1 MSNHNKLNAK
11 LRGSTSLIW
20 FTVPLLMFLALLFIY
35 PVAYEVYISFFEHT
49 LGSATKTFVG
59 FGNYVRMFTSDS
71 QFAVATLNTATFVAL
86 GMLCELVLGFSIALA
101 LNRRG
106 RIVSFL
112 RGLIIIPTSL
122 TPLAVG
128 MAWRSLYS
136 PDVGAIPYYL
146 KILGASITAPT
157 LDRSTALLAL
167 IVVEVWQWTPLVVL
181 LLLAGLKS
189 LPTESYEA
197 GRVDGA
203 SRWQLFCHL
212 TVPFMRPILL
222 LTAMIRLI
230 DGLKT
235 FDIIWSITGGGPGTA
250 TTVLNLRVYDVGIQ
264 QLRVGYAAAL
274 SNVIGVMGLLFGG
287 ILIYVLYSKRF
298 QT

>member
-1 MSNHNKLNAK
+1 MF
-11 LRGSTSLIW
+11 W
-20 FTVPLLMFLALLFIY
+20 FTVPLLAFLAVLFVY
-35 PVAYEVYISFFEHT
+35 PVVYEVFISFFDYK
-49 LGSATKTFVG
+49 LGSSTRTFVG
-59 FGNYVRMFTSDS
+59 FKNYVTMFTSDT
-71 QFAVATLNTATFVAL
+71 QFWIASLNTLVFVSL
-86 GMLCELVLGFSIALA
+86 GMACELILGFSIALA

-106 RIVSFL
+106 KVVGFL
-112 RGLIIIPTSL
+112 RSLIIIPTSL

-128 MAWRSLYS
+128 MAWRTLYN
-136 PDVGAIPYYL
+136 PDIGPIPHYL
-146 KILGASITAPT
+146 KMFGAAITAPT
-157 LDRSTALLAL
+157 LDRSTALLSL
-167 IVVEVWQWTPLVVL
+167 VIVEFWQWTPLVVL

-203 SRWQLFCHL
+203 SRWQLFWHL
-212 TVPFMRPILL
+212 TIPFMRPILL
-222 LTAMIRLI
+222 LTAMLRLI

-250 TTVLNLRVYDVGIQ
+250 TTVLNLRAYDVGIQ

-274 SNVIGVMGLLFGG
+274 SNAIGVLGLLFGG
-287 ILIYVLYSKRF
+287 ILIYILYSKRY

>member
-1 MSNHNKLNAK
+1 MLNYKLNAR

-20 FTVPLLMFLALLFIY
+20 FTVPLLAFLALLFIY
-35 PVAYEVYISFFEHT
+35 PVAYEVYISFFDYS

-71 QFAVATLNTATFVAL
+71 QFAIATLNTLTFVAL

-101 LNRRG
+101 LNRKG
-106 RIVSFL
+106 RIVGFL

-128 MAWRSLYS
+128 MAWRSLYN

-146 KILGASITAPT
+146 RILGASITAPT

-167 IVVEVWQWTPLVVL
+167 VVVEVWQWTPLVVL

-189 LPTESYEA
+189 LPSESYEA

-212 TVPFMRPILL
+212 TIPFMRPILL
-222 LTAMIRLI
+222 LTAMLRLI

-287 ILIYVLYSKRF
+287 ILIYVLYSKRY